1 MQQNLHVVDVRSRVE
16 RSPAM
21 DAQNGS
27 LMAASGRRARRLL
40 WLAGLLLGVCLLC
53 LLLGQPS
60 WALPGQSALRKTI
73 NTQKGHVDFQHCT
86 GQQVRLKIYYP
97 VGSTVPMTETVVI
110 PDVNGDF
117 FFPDIAVDTYDISV
131 KGAHTLRVLKTNVT
145 ITDPPTTINFG
156 TLLEGDANGDNTVNA
171 IDASIMATSYWKSQ
185 GQAGYDAR
193 ADFYCDNKIDAL
205 DASLLATNYWQSGAT
220 R

>member
-1 MQQNLHVVDVRSRVE
+1 MKQNPYDMDVRSRAE

-21 DAQNGS
+21 DIKNGPAT
-27 LMAASGRRARRLL
+27 MAFGQVSRRLL
-40 WLAGLLLGVCLLC
+40 LLAGLLLGVCLLC
-53 LLLGQPS
+53 LLLGRPS
-60 WALPGQSALRKTI
+60 WALPGQSELRKTI

-86 GQQVRLKIYYP
+86 GQQVVLKIYYP
-97 VGSTVPMTETVVI
+97 VGSTVPMTQTTVI
-110 PDVNGDF
+110 PDINGDF

-131 KGAHTLRVLKTNVT
+131 KGAHTLRVLKTNVA

-185 GQAGYDAR
+185 GQPGYDAR
-193 ADFYCDNKIDAL
+193 ADFYCDNQIDAR
-205 DASLLATNYWQSGAT
+205 DASLLATNYWQTGAA